1 MRIVNMYWPDLD
13 IKIPFQ
19 LEDDKNKGMCDE
31 LWENLP
37 FATVQEHGMVTGK
50 IIYCWAPMIS
60 LAPAPF
66 AQLHTESPVGRVSY
80 SQGTGNK
87 IIIKY
92 GWCSEDCAAPVLGYI
107 APEHHEKLEIVGKAI
122 WDNYFGSKKIMK
134 VEYEREEQ

>member
-1 MRIVNMYWPDLD
+1 
-13 IKIPFQ
+13 
-19 LEDDKNKGMCDE
+19 MCDE
-31 LWENLP
+31 LWRTPSPLFRTRNGHARSSI
-37 FATVQEHGMVTGK
+37 ATPWSASGPG
-50 IIYCWAPMIS
+50 
-60 LAPAPF
+60 PF

-80 SQGTGNK
+80 LYGYGNK